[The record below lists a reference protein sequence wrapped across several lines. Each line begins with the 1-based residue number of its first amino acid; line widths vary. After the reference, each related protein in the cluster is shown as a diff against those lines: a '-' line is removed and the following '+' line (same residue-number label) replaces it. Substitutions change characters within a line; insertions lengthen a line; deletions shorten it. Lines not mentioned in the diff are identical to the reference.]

1 VKIVVNHLTR
11 MQQGYICVSGLKLGT
26 CHHVRPILSGNRL
39 STSLL
44 RRNGGPFDMAVI
56 VDLGTVK
63 PHPQNPEVEDHIF
76 DPTKATAIGTLI
88 SSKFWTLLTQVAER
102 KLVSIFGEDL
112 TIRGTK
118 SCGVDVGKGVA
129 SLGCLIPSSPP
140 EIYLKQREGK
150 PDQIRMCVGDGCFEL
165 DLGVTDIR
173 LYCDDHQT
181 PNKRLVKNIA
191 DRIRDEKAVILS
203 VGLTRPFTS
212 LSGFPPI
219 HWLQLNNIHL
229 KSDPTWRLE

>member
-1 VKIVVNHLTR
+1 MKIVVNHLTR
-11 MQQGYICVSGLKLGT
+11 MQQGYICVSGLNLGA
-26 CHHVRPILSGNRL
+26 CNHIRPILGGTRL

-44 RRNGGPFDMAVI
+44 KRNGGPFDMAEV

-63 PHPQNPEVEDHIF
+63 PSPQNPEVEDHIF
-76 DPTKATAIGTLI
+76 DPAKTKGIGSLK
-88 SSKFWTLLTQVAER
+88 SAGFWTLLTKVAER

-112 TIRGTK
+112 VMRGAE

-129 SLGCLIPSSPP
+129 SLGCLIPTGPP
-140 EIYLKQREGK
+140 EIYLKEREGK
-150 PDQIRMCVGDGCFEL
+150 TDQIRIRVSDGCFDL

-173 LYCDDHQT
+173 LYSNDHQT
-181 PNKRLVKNIA
+181 PNKRLVKRIA
-191 DRIRDEKAVILS
+191 ERIGVEKVVILS

-219 HWLQLNNIHL
+219 HWLQVNNIHL
-229 KSDPTWRLE
+229 KSEPTWQLG